1 MSTSAGVPPPNSS
14 SLLRRMP
21 RLTAQ
26 ARALLTA
33 INLHFAGIAALIV
46 INLYLA
52 VHLFL
57 IFQALGATDDDAL
70 QHERNQVR
78 AAQIAA
84 KPLRGLDVKL
94 VNSTADADKFYGQ
107 RLAYADSQLLTELG
121 ALTKKAGVHLARVQY
136 PQNPVL
142 SGAYGLT
149 EVHMDA
155 SISGDYRPV
164 VEFINSVERDKMFF
178 LINGINLTGQQTGQ
192 VNLRIRITTYLR
204 QPNADEMSRE
214 SKAASDEVAAAAGSG
229 AQR

>member
-1 MSTSAGVPPPNSS
+1 MSSNVIIPPPNSS
-14 SLLRRMP
+14 SLLRRVP

-57 IFQALGATDDDAL
+57 VFQSLGASNEDAL
-70 QHERNQVR
+70 QQERNQVR

-84 KPLRGLDVKL
+84 KPLRGLDTKL
-94 VNSTADADKFYGQ
+94 AASTKDANAFYTD
-107 RLAYADSQLLTELG
+107 RLAYADSQLLAELG
-121 ALTKKAGVHLARVQY
+121 VLTKKSGVHLARVQY

-155 SISGDYRPV
+155 SISGDYMPV
-164 VEFINSVERDKMFF
+164 VEFINAVERDKMFF
-178 LINGINLTGQQTGQ
+178 VINGINLTGQQSGQ

-204 QPNADEMSRE
+204 QPTNDEMLHMTQPLSPSAISAE
-214 SKAASDEVAAAAGSG
+214 
-229 AQR
+229 AQP

>member
-1 MSTSAGVPPPNSS
+1 MSTSAVIPPPNSS
-14 SLLRRMP
+14 SLLRRVP
-21 RLTAQ
+21 KLTAQ
-26 ARALLTA
+26 ARALLTT
-33 INLHFAGIAALIV
+33 INLHFAGIAALAV
-46 INLYLA
+46 VNLYLA

-57 IFQALGATDDDAL
+57 MIQSLGNMDDTAM
-70 QHERNQVR
+70 QQERNQVR

-94 VNSTADADKFYGQ
+94 VNSTKDADSFYSD

-121 ALTKKAGVHLARVQY
+121 VLTKKAGVHLSRVQY

-142 SGAYGLT
+142 SGSYGLT

-155 SISGDYRPV
+155 SVSGDYRPV
-164 VEFINSVERDKMFF
+164 VEFINSIERDKMFF
-178 LINGINLTGQQTGQ
+178 VINGINLTGQQSGQ

-204 QPNADEMSRE
+204 QPNIDEMNRE
-214 SKAASDEVAAAAGSG
+214 AKAAASEAPETG